1 MSKLIFKRIWGSN
14 PENDTHMLFSIS
26 ILTSIIISMIKI
38 QFVKFEKKD
47 KFCPYSQAI
56 FPVKFF

>member
-1 MSKLIFKRIWGSN
+1 M
-14 PENDTHMLFSIS
+14 
-26 ILTSIIISMIKI
+26 III

-56 FPVKFF
+56 FPVKFFKNTCEQKLENMMPIFIYIRKIIS